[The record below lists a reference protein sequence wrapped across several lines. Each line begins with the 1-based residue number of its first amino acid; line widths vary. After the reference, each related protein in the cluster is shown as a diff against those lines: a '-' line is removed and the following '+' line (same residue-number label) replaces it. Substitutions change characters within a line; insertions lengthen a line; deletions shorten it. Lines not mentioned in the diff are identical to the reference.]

1 MPSGH
6 TQSMIFS
13 TIFIYFSL
21 RKKNWLY
28 VYLFISVLTMA
39 QRVVYNHHTI
49 FQVIVGALV
58 GAGFGYLVYFLA
70 REKIKGRIT
79 EKVDDF
85 GPI

>member
-1 MPSGH
+1 
-6 TQSMIFS
+6 
-13 TIFIYFSL
+13 
-21 RKKNWLY
+21 
-28 VYLFISVLTMA
+28 MA

-85 GPI
+85 GPM